1 MLQVTSP
8 ILEAEYTKDAQ
19 GVCQYSIRSQNYT
32 INFETMEQINL
43 GSKMVRQVCR
53 VPLVLTADG
62 GGNWFKKAD
71 DGQWKKYVKVI
82 VWNEVRKNCFRKI

>member
-32 INFETMEQINL
+32 VKFGPMEQINL
-43 GSKMVRQVCR
+43 QSKMVRQVCR
-53 VPLVLTADG
+53 VPLVLTTDWG
-62 GGNWFKKAD
+62 WNWFKKAD
-71 DGQWKKYVKVI
+71 DGQWKKYLKVI
-82 VWNEVRKNCFRKI
+82 VWNEVSEKWLP